1 MLHLLET
8 QIKEAN
14 TCACQQRISLPRDD
28 TQSNMSEIYADNLD
42 AICIL
47 FMCFPPEKS
56 HLDGKTD
63 SDKTIVIYLLK
74 AFLQLERPLC
84 YCLLSLLLFVMNL

>member
-14 TCACQQRISLPRDD
+14 TCACQQRISLPTDD

-47 FMCFPPEKS
+47 C
-56 HLDGKTD
+56 
-63 SDKTIVIYLLK
+63 V
-74 AFLQLERPLC
+74 FLQRNPIWMEKQTATRQ
-84 YCLLSLLLFVMNL
+84 LLFIY

>member
-8 QIKEAN
+8 QLKEAN
-14 TCACQQRISLPRDD
+14 TRACQQRISLPTDD
-28 TQSNMSEIYADNLD
+28 TQSNVSEIYADNLD

-63 SDKTIVIYLLK
+63 SDKTTCYLFTESISPIRE
-74 AFLQLERPLC
+74 AFV
-84 YCLLSLLLFVMNL
+84 LLPS